1 MIKKDLLGTIPV
13 MMLPV
18 KRAYIHYIF
27 RVTLTL
33 VLLLVVFFFG
43 FLKAL
48 TSVSAAFF
56 FNAVSYLVYI
66 QIREF

>member
-13 MMLPV
+13 MMLQD
-18 KRAYIHYIF
+18 KRAYTHYVF
-27 RVTLTL
+27 RVGLTL

-43 FLKAL
+43 FLKVL

-56 FNAVSYLVYI
+56 FNAVSYLVCI
-66 QIREF
+66 